1 MSVYAPVPAYADRK
15 RHPRAL
21 MLIVAGH
28 AALLAAVMTAK
39 IDISGTFTPTKTDV
53 KLIPV
58 PPEPAQNPPEPKQA
72 PRQSVID
79 TVPRVVPVPQPN
91 LPRLDTTPMPLP
103 LPDPGLVIGPVPSPD
118 TRPAPVPVRTGP
130 RFITPDSR
138 LKPPYPQQKLRLEEE
153 AVLRLRLSIDER
165 GRVAAVEPVGRTD
178 PVFLAAARRHLIA
191 HWRYQPATEDG
202 RAVASSTVITLR
214 FQLED

>member
-1 MSVYAPVPAYADRK
+1 MTVYAQVPAYADRK

-21 MLIVAGH
+21 LLIVAGH
-28 AALLAAVMTAK
+28 VAFLAAVMTAK
-39 IDISGTFTPTKTDV
+39 MDIGGSFIPTKTEV

-58 PPEPAQNPPEPKQA
+58 PPEPAQNPPQ
-72 PRQSVID
+72 PRQEPRKSAID
-79 TVPRVVPVPQPN
+79 TVPRVVPVPQPHV
-91 LPRLDTTPMPLP
+91 PRVDTMPSPFP
-103 LPDPGLVIGPVPSPD
+103 LPDPGPMIGPGPSID
-118 TRPAPVPVRTGP
+118 TRPAPAPDRIGP

-153 AVLRLRLSIDER
+153 AALRLRLSIDQR
-165 GRVAAVEPVGRTD
+165 GRVTAVEPVGRAD

-191 HWRYQPATEDG
+191 QWRYQPATEDG

-214 FQLED
+214 FELEN